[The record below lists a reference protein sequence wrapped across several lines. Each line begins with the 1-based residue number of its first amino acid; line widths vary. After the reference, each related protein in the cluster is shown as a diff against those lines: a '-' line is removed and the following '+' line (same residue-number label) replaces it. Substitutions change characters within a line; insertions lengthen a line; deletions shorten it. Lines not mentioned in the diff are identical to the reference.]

1 MKAPVPLP
9 FVKRGE
15 EVPPSGV
22 TLQAILGFA
31 LPFILILV
39 TALLAYFIIR
49 AGISDPEG
57 AEEATTSI
65 LALLGL

>member
-22 TLQAILGFA
+22 KLQALLGFA

-39 TALLAYFIIR
+39 TAALAYFIIR
-49 AGISDPEG
+49 AGINEPEA
-57 AEEATTSI
+57 AEETTR
-65 LALLGL
+65 ALLTLLA

>member
-9 FVKRGE
+9 FVKKGE

-22 TLQAILGFA
+22 TLQAVLGFM
-31 LPFILILV
+31 LPFILILI

-49 AGISDPEG
+49 AGIGGGEQAEEG
-57 AEEATTSI
+57 ASAILEL
-65 LALLGL
+65 LAL

>member
-22 TLQAILGFA
+22 KLQALLGFA

-39 TALLAYFIIR
+39 TAVLAYFIIR
-49 AGISDPEG
+49 AGISDPETV
-57 AEEATTSI
+57 EEATTSI
-65 LALLGL
+65 LTLLGL